1 MGGELDL
8 NGGVWRAVDPPA
20 AWRTLEGEAPP
31 LLPAARAAWEARAE
45 PAAVSRDVAAARQCR
60 PPGVPRL
67 LLLSP
72 AFEVQQRPD
81 QLVIFYEWNRL
92 LRVVPLN
99 VPQREVLGPSYLG
112 QSVGRWEGRALR
124 VETIGFGDATVLDAS
139 GLPHSDQLRVT
150 EDYAL
155 APEGRLEVVITI
167 DDPKT
172 YARPWRT
179 RMTFRHD
186 PQGEIQEDVCLER
199 VRGRTGAQP

>member
-1 MGGELDL
+1 VGGELDL

-31 LLPAARAAWEARAE
+31 LLPTARAAWEARPE

-72 AFEVQQRPD
+72 AFEVQQRPE

-112 QSVGRWEGRALR
+112 QSVGRWEERALR

-150 EDYAL
+150 EDYTL
-155 APEGRLEVVITI
+155 ASEGRLEVVITI

-186 PQGEIQEDVCLER
+186 PQGGIQEDVCLER
-199 VRGRTGAQP
+199 VAGRTGAQP